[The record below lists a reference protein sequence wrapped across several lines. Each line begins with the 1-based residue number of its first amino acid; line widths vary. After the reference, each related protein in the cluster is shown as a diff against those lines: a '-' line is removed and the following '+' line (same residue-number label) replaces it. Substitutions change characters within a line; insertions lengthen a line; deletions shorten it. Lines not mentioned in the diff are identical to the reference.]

1 MEWGGGARLRPP
13 LPAFL
18 PWLRLSLVTL
28 TFAGVMAGLVA
39 LARTPAVKPFLPREY
54 FSVLLVGHVDLAFVA
69 WVLLMGAVLWQ
80 VAVPIGMEEGK
91 GGAELASGMNG
102 GRGGLYFSAAGVV
115 LMILSLLVGRGT
127 PVLSHYIPY
136 LAHPVFALGLGLL
149 FLGLSGPAF
158 RALGA
163 GSGNGD
169 PVRWGARVSALSYL
183 LSLFIL
189 LVSLLRLPGIEGT
202 LEERVNAVFWG
213 VGHGLQFAYTSAMVT
228 AWLILLRARGR
239 EMVRPDMGRF
249 LFALYPL
256 GVAVLAL
263 GYLARDP
270 LSLLRSSFPSDVM
283 SWGLGVPTA
292 GFLLLTV
299 RPLVGELGRGERLDF
314 RITSL
319 LMSVIVYTLGGAMAV
334 FGDLSQ
340 QTTRIPAHYHAVLG
354 GVTIA
359 FMGLTYELLRREGF
373 RPGEFWARV
382 QPYLYG
388 AGVVL
393 FALGMFWGGVHGA
406 PRKTP
411 GAEWARDPVAL
422 LALNLM
428 GVGALL
434 AVAGGLAYLLV
445 AARAAFSPPRRPV
458 AESSDIPG
466 RGGS

>member
-1 MEWGGGARLRPP
+1 M
-13 LPAFL
+13 AFL
-18 PWLRLSLVTL
+18 
-28 TFAGVMAGLVA
+28 VA
-39 LARTPAVKPFLPREY
+39 VARTPAVKPFLPREY

-80 VAVPIGMEEGK
+80 AAVPPGMGEGK
-91 GGAELASGMNG
+91 LAPGVNG
-102 GRGGLYFSAAGVV
+102 GRGGLYLSAAGVA
-115 LMILSLLVGRGT
+115 LMILALLAGRGT

-136 LAHPVFALGLGLL
+136 LAHPAFALGLGLL
-149 FLGLSGPAF
+149 FLGLLGPAY
-158 RALGA
+158 RVLAA
-163 GSGNGD
+163 GRGGD
-169 PVRWGARVSALSYL
+169 PVLWGAQASSLSYL
-183 LSLFIL
+183 LSLFVL

-213 VGHGLQFAYTSAMVT
+213 AGHGLQFAYTSAMVT

-239 EMVRPDMGRF
+239 EVIRPQVSRF

-263 GYLARDP
+263 GYLIRNP

-283 SWGLGVPTA
+283 GWGLGVPTA
-292 GFLLLTV
+292 GLLLLAGGS
-299 RPLVGELGRGERLDF
+299 LVGELRRGGGRDY
-314 RITSL
+314 RIVSL

-373 RPGEFWARV
+373 WARI
-382 QPYLYG
+382 QPCLYG

-393 FALGMFWGGVHGA
+393 FALGMFWGGMHGA

-411 GAEWARDPVAL
+411 GAEWARDPVAI

-445 AARAAFSPPRRPV
+445 AARAVFFPPQAAGRPQ
-458 AESSDIPG
+458 PG
-466 RGGS
+466 RELS